1 MRKSKVMFYLITAIM
16 AIVFIAGAVIGIR
29 NYYHSRNNTEGTD
42 ASDETYYVYFEDEL
56 PDSES
61 VVESYEYVPNEK
73 GTSKEVSAGKDDS
86 KDGADEF
93 LAGTWTT
100 ASQGYEYYGISQA
113 MHYVRFSGTDIIYG
127 HYKDREF
134 VPDHTDKATLI
145 EPLPEGGYIIKAETE
160 DGDKYTYRSAESDPD
175 ILEHYST
182 WNEEEFSDHYHG
194 GSSLSRLT
202 DGNIPDHKAG
212 IGVSKSYESDFGRYY
227 ELDDG
232 TWLFDGRHYKYRLE
246 ITGRMNNA
254 AKDSTFIYLSNIEDI
269 PFDRAVMASGL
280 SSNMA
285 DYFSLEEAVFVG
297 WKE

>member
-1 MRKSKVMFYLITAIM
+1 MRRITVITASLITALTL
-16 AIVFIAGAVIGIR
+16 AGCANVDITVKTDTSTPEQDNITVIGG
-29 NYYHSRNNTEGTD
+29 SDGP
-42 ASDETYYVYFEDEL
+42 ASIYLAPE
-56 PDSES
+56 
-61 VVESYEYVPNEK
+61 VEKNE
-73 GTSKEVSAGKDDS
+73 AKDV
-86 KDGADEF
+86 ADEF

-113 MHYVRFSGTDIIYG
+113 MYYVRFDGTNIIYG
-127 HYKDREF
+127 HYKDKEF
-134 VPDHTDKATLI
+134 VPDHTDKVTLI
-145 EPLPEGGYIIKAETE
+145 EPVPEGGYIIKAETE
-160 DGDKYTYRSAESDPD
+160 DGDKYTYRSAESDLD
-175 ILEHYST
+175 MLEHYST

-194 GSSLSRLT
+194 GSSLIRLT

-212 IGVSKSYESDFGRYY
+212 IGVNKTYKSDFGTYY

-232 TWLFDGRHYKYRLE
+232 TWLYDGKHYKYRLE

-285 DYFSLEEAVFVG
+285 DYFSPEEAVFVG
-297 WKE
+297 WSE